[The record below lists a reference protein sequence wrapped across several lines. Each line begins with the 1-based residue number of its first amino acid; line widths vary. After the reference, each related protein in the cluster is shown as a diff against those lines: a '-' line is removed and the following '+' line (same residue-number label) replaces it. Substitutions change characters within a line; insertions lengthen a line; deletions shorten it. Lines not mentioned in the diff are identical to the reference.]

1 MRLFG
6 FGKKMEE
13 ETKGGC
19 CCKGASVNET
29 ANECCCETASVEKTA
44 CGCNGPVS
52 QEKTYVAEE
61 GCCACGGNG
70 CHIKVL
76 GAGCKSCHE
85 QHENVKKAVAN
96 MSLDAEVEYITDME
110 KVMSYG
116 VMSMP
121 AIVVNEQ
128 VVSMGKVL
136 KAAQVEELLKK
147 LGCWKEGIYE

>member
-1 MRLFG
+1 MGL
-6 FGKKMEE
+6 FGKKKEE
-13 ETKGGC
+13 ETKVGC
-19 CCKGASVNET
+19 CCGGTPSSESVNEK
-29 ANECCCETASVEKTA
+29 CCEEKT
-44 CGCNGPVS
+44 S
-52 QEKTYVAEE
+52 VATE
-61 GCCACGGNG
+61 GSCACGGKG

-85 QHENVKKAVAN
+85 QYENVKNAVAN
-96 MSLDAEVEYITDME
+96 MNLDAEVLYITDME
-110 KVMSYG
+110 QVMSYG

-147 LGCWKEGIYE
+147 LGC

>member
-1 MRLFG
+1 MGCFG
-6 FGKKMEE
+6 FGKKKEE
-13 ETKGGC
+13 ETKRGCGCESKSGGE
-19 CCKGASVNET
+19 SVNE
-29 ANECCCETASVEKTA
+29 
-44 CGCNGPVS
+44 
-52 QEKTYVAEE
+52 
-61 GCCACGGNG
+61 GCCTCGGNG

-85 QHENVKKAVAN
+85 QHENVKKAVADMN
-96 MSLDAEVEYITDME
+96 LDAEVEYITDME

-136 KAAQVEELLKK
+136 KAAQVKELLKK
-147 LGCWKEGIYE
+147 LGCNRRRFD